1 METLLNFSEPIIY
14 LLVFG
19 IVFSETG
26 ILPCFFLPGDSLLFS
41 LGLFAQQKVIGL
53 SEILLVVF
61 IAGFLGNILGYA
73 TGKFLRDKR
82 ASSNLLKRVPES
94 HIEKTETFFRKYGIW
109 AILISKFI
117 PVVRTI
123 APFLAGVSKMHYKK
137 FFILSLVGSAV
148 WAVVV
153 ILSGYLFGS
162 YLKNFNLGILTLS
175 LMIGASVVVP
185 LIAWF
190 LRKVFKKG

>member
-14 LLVFG
+14 LLVFS

-41 LGLFAQQKVIGL
+41 LGLFAQQKIVNLIYIVVI
-53 SEILLVVF
+53 VF

-73 TGKFLRDKR
+73 IGKFLRNKR
-82 ASSNLLKRVPES
+82 SSSTFLKKVPES
-94 HIEKTETFFRKYGIW
+94 HIEKTEKFFKKYGVW

-123 APFLAGVSKMHYKK
+123 APFLAGVSKMHYRK
-137 FFILSLVGSAV
+137 FLALSLVGSAF
-148 WAVVV
+148 WAIVV
-153 ILSGYLFGS
+153 ILSGYIFGS
-162 YLKNFNLGILTLS
+162 YLKDFNVGILTLS

-185 LIAWF
+185 IVGWF
-190 LRKVFKKG
+190 LKKLSKKG